1 MTDPIH
7 EKIQQLV
14 TKTPVLLFMK
24 GTKESPQC
32 GFSQATVEVL
42 NEIGCPFET
51 VDVLADEEIR
61 EGVKVFS
68 DWPTIPQLYVGGKF
82 IGGSDIVTEMHTK
95 KELEPL
101 VKAATGKA
109 TS

>member
-82 IGGSDIVTEMHTK
+82 IGGSDIVTEMHTN